1 MSEAIDRE
9 VLISRGC
16 LYAETIR
23 EAYEKYESAIFKT
36 DNKLHMKH
44 FCEKVYERNSRQLY
58 ADFYYPVLSTEQQKE
73 FVEGLSEEERQVFGR
88 FDIRAKD
95 IYYKI
100 DLEEMEFL
108 FEITARNWLFS
119 SFYTENKKVL
129 VWGNYNLEFPVFCED
144 KETLEFYI
152 NLAEQCGLECYR

>member
-1 MSEAIDRE
+1 MSEAIARE
-9 VLISRGC
+9 ILISGGC

-23 EAYEKYESAIFKT
+23 EAYGKYESLILKT

-44 FCEKVYERNSRQLY
+44 FLENVYEQNGGQLY
-58 ADFYYPVLSTEQQKE
+58 ADFYYPVLSPEQQKG
-73 FVEGLSEEERQVFGR
+73 FVAGLSEEEKQMLER

-95 IYYKI
+95 VYYKI

-119 SFYTENKKVL
+119 SFYTENKKIL
-129 VWGNYNLEFPVFCED
+129 IWGNYNLEFPVFCED
-144 KETLEFYI
+144 SDTLEFYR
-152 NLAEQCGLECYR
+152 NLAEQCKVESYR